1 MTDQPST
8 NAGVARASALL
19 ALGNIASRV
28 LGLMREVV
36 LANVIGVSSAQTAF
50 NNAVLVSR
58 SIFDLLIAGHLSSAI
73 VPVLSEIE
81 AAEGREALRRVLRA
95 MAGLILVVVG
105 AFALMILP
113 LADPIAGLLGGDDSE
128 TVTLSA
134 HLLPLTS
141 PAIAGLLGG
150 DDLETLTLTA
160 HLLRLT
166 SPAIVLLA
174 LFSLY
179 SGALYALRS
188 FTYPAMAAAVFNGT
202 LVVLTLA
209 GGALVGGENT
219 ITVVALAWVAAAAAQ
234 LALQLWGLR
243 GRGSLWPT
251 FDLRDRLVR
260 PVLGKIGRLYVPVI
274 GATILDIATT
284 RFLTY
289 ALAASAAIAY
299 GNVYIVRATTL
310 MQFPQGLVATAISAA
325 VLPTLSRSAALVR
338 DDPNGG
344 HAQGFADTLGYG
356 LRLTTALI
364 LPAAVGL
371 AVLAIPT
378 IQLLFEHGTNTSA
391 DTAITATALRVYL
404 VGVPFAAWDLLLIYG
419 FYARQD
425 TRTPALVGVVSLV
438 TYTLAALLLT
448 PIFDL
453 YALMMADAV
462 KHITHALISAVLLWR
477 RIGGLPGQ
485 RLAATLFKALAACA
499 VMVGTAAVML
509 PLTEGLANGESL
521 SEAVRLALLL
531 AGCGGAYLG
540 AAFVLRIDDLRGLAG
555 LVLRRRG

>member
-1 MTDQPST
+1 MTDQPSS

-28 LGLMREVV
+28 LGLVRDVV
-36 LANVIGVSSAQTAF
+36 LANVLGVSVALTAF

-81 AAEGREALRRVLRA
+81 SAEGREALRRVLRS

-113 LADPIAGLLGGDDSE
+113 LADPIAGLLGGSD
-128 TVTLSA
+128 
-134 HLLPLTS
+134 P
-141 PAIAGLLGG
+141 
-150 DDLETLTLTA
+150 ETLTLTA

-166 SPAIVLLA
+166 SPAVVLLA

-188 FTYPAMAAAVFNGT
+188 FTYPAMAAAAFNGT

-209 GGALVGGENT
+209 GGAVVGGENT

-243 GRGSLWPT
+243 GRGSLGPT
-251 FDLRDRLVR
+251 FTWRDRLVR

-299 GNVYIVRATTL
+299 GNVYIVWATTL

-325 VLPTLSRSAALVR
+325 VLPTLSRSAALMR
-338 DDPNGG
+338 DDPSGG

-371 AVLAIPT
+371 AVLAVPT
-378 IQLLFEHGTNTSA
+378 IQLLFEHGSNTPA

-404 VGVPFAAWDLLLIYG
+404 VGLPFAAWDLLLIYG

-438 TYTLAALLLT
+438 AYTLAAVLLT

-462 KHITHALISAVLLWR
+462 KHITHALISALLLWR

-499 VMVGTAAVML
+499 VMVGAAALLL
-509 PLTEGLANGESL
+509 PLTEGLAGDSVR
-521 SEAVRLALLL
+521 EAVRLALLL
-531 AGCGGAYLG
+531 AGCGGAYLI
-540 AAFVLRIDDLRGLAG
+540 AAFVLKIDDLRGLAG